1 MAHRRVLFLVPLLCL
16 LALSSSA
23 CLARRR
29 AISQKGAGPNKTL
42 LVADRQTLLDSIA
55 RQYGAILDFNAQ
67 VNMVPALG
75 TVEKSKI
82 TEYKDILAYIIFHKP
97 AQIRIIGLY
106 PIVRTKAFDMAS
118 TGDDFKLYVPSRN
131 LFLTGRNEILQV
143 STNKLEN
150 LRPQHFIDALMV
162 RPVDSATEKVL
173 IENYTDEDDAF
184 YILHVIHENGNGQL
198 SLARTIWFGRENL
211 MLARQLIFDGEG
223 NILTD
228 ARYTQWKAF
237 DNVPFPK
244 HIEINRPRDEYAVVI
259 DIVKMDINK
268 NVTEDKFVLSQPE
281 GTTLRVVGQPAE
293 PVPGPAA
300 PPAKG
305 KKTKK

>member
-1 MAHRRVLFLVPLLCL
+1 MPLLCL
-16 LALSSSA
+16 LSLASSA

-29 AISQKGAGPNKTL
+29 AISQKGAGTNKTL

-55 RQYGAILDFNAQ
+55 RQYDAILDFNAQ

-118 TGDDFKLYVPSRN
+118 TGEDFKLYVPSRN

-162 RPVDSATEKVL
+162 RPVDPATEKVL

-211 MLARQLIFDGEG
+211 MLARQLIFDGDG

-228 ARYTQWKAF
+228 ARYTEWKAF

-268 NVTEDKFVLSQPE
+268 NVTEDKFVLPQPE
-281 GTTLRVVGQPAE
+281 GTTLRVVGQPPE
-293 PVPGPAA
+293 PSPGPAA